1 MGDIAL
7 TSLGIPPDVSVT
19 TNSPS
24 ETPLTNATPSRSST
38 GRGWLICLLA
48 LVAGIGVDRLIHRRS
63 IPEFPAYL
71 QSRVCT
77 VTADCD
83 ATVVGIDVAEGDHV
97 SAGTPLISLK
107 DRSLER
113 RITEQRQT
121 LALLESEL
129 QQAMARAELELLVRL
144 REIDEEVMQ
153 ADLQASNFL
162 REQFACELEHS
173 MLADVISDGSMAAI
187 WNDSDPVF
195 RSTVLG
201 DRVPE
206 SEQVQTVLRMELMA
220 NSAEVLAAQVEMCD
234 HRRDSLEHLKADLPS
249 MVQRSVGVQ
258 TIETRIS
265 EVRSQLEDLET
276 ESVRLSAQATA
287 FGIVGLFRVGEGA
300 VVTPGTPLV
309 DILDDERRF
318 LVAHV
323 SSRYISEFTKGDVVD
338 LVFPG
343 GQRLQGVVE
352 RIAPQAQI
360 ETLDPRTSDDS
371 IVLVDI
377 APSGRVWPTVPIG
390 SQVKVLVQE

>member
-1 MGDIAL
+1 MSKPA
-7 TSLGIPPDVSVT
+7 PP
-19 TNSPS
+19 
-24 ETPLTNATPSRSST
+24 RSST

-63 IPEFPAYL
+63 FPEFPAYL
-71 QSRVCT
+71 QARVST

-83 ATVVGIDVAEGDHV
+83 ATIVGIDVAEGDHV
-97 SAGTPLISLK
+97 SAGTPLISLR
-107 DRSLER
+107 DQSLER
-113 RITEQRQT
+113 KITEQRQT
-121 LALLESEL
+121 LVLLESEL
-129 QQAMARAELELLVRL
+129 QQAIARAELELLVRL

-187 WNDSDPVF
+187 WNDSDPVY

-201 DRVPE
+201 ARVPE

-258 TIETRIS
+258 TIESRIS
-265 EVRSQLEDLET
+265 EARLQLESLEADG
-276 ESVRLSAQATA
+276 VRLSAQSST

-318 LVAHV
+318 LVAHI
-323 SSRYISEFTKGDVVD
+323 SSRYIAEYAKGDIVD

-343 GQRLQGVVE
+343 GQRRQGVVE

-360 ETLDPRTSDDS
+360 ETLDPRISDDS

-377 APSGRVWPTVPIG
+377 AQSGRVWPTVPIG